1 MDVEGDGDQD
11 ILIGMTGA
19 ISDPKLAADPKP
31 YVIENLGNNQFQI
44 SSKWA
49 SGSPQVAGWI
59 NNLVAGD
66 FNEDGINDVLVVDHG
81 REDKPYSEGDFA
93 QPTLYLSSS
102 SGWIQT
108 SSTIQTANGWTITG
122 KDFWHGSINSRDF
135 NGDGHLDIVMTAL
148 GRAGLELWLGDG
160 KGNFSDLSSTYLPN
174 FIDKTA
180 SKVGGGWAS
189 FGITGFIDAGG
200 DGKQDIFALP
210 YAFSATNSNGYI
222 ALNAQAGQNKY
233 LDLGNVARDPA
244 IVNNTNRGY
253 SEALVYDFDGN
264 GLEDIIALA
273 EASNGQQEGVM
284 YLLYLSQDR
293 PNEFNDKTVERFG
306 SYSSINPKVTP
317 RGSDYPGLYYN
328 GASTEFSLGD
338 YNGDGYMDINLGFPF
353 LGRWDALNQT
363 IFLNDGR
370 GNFSRTFEINVE
382 GGTYQYSSLRTDG
395 VGDINRD
402 GYADFFIVDSQ
413 SSTAMLTLLLSN
425 PANLGA
431 NFLGSD
437 LSESLKGNNL
447 NNKLQGGGGND
458 AIDGGN
464 GIDIAIYS
472 GTAASH
478 RISMNSGFASIID
491 TYTSRDGID
500 TLTNIERL
508 QFSDK
513 NIALDL
519 APTQAAGQT
528 ALLIGA
534 VLPGKLVYDVSKQ
547 ALLGSVIGLFDQ
559 NFTLAQLS
567 GAILRLPI
575 WDVLTGKAAPT
586 NADIASYLVNNIY
599 SGTQTAAITS
609 AAISAMNAETPAT
622 QGNYLASLASSA
634 ANQAHIDLVGIQS
647 TGLVYLG

>member
-19 ISDPKLAADPKP
+19 IADPKLATDPKP
-31 YVIENLGNNQFQI
+31 YVIENIGNGQFQI
-44 SSKWA
+44 ASKWS
-49 SGSPQVAGWI
+49 SGSPEVGGWI

-81 REDKPYSEGDFA
+81 REDKPYAERDFA

-160 KGNFSDLSSTYLPN
+160 KGNFSNLSATYLPN
-174 FIDKTA
+174 FIDRTTSNA
-180 SKVGGGWAS
+180 GGAWTS

-210 YAFSATNSNGYI
+210 YAFSSTNSNGYI
-222 ALNAQAGQNKY
+222 TLNAQAGQNKY

-244 IVNNTNRGY
+244 ITNNTNRGY
-253 SEALVYDFDGN
+253 SEALVYDFDSN

-317 RGSDYPGLYYN
+317 RGTDYPDLYYN

-338 YNGDGYMDINLGFPF
+338 YNGDGFMDINLGFPF
-353 LGRWDALNQT
+353 LGKWDALNQT

-382 GGTYQYSSLRTDG
+382 GSTYQYSSLRTDG

-402 GYADFFIVDSQ
+402 GYGDFFIVDSQ
-413 SSTAMLTLLLSN
+413 SNTTVLTLLLSN
-425 PANLGA
+425 PVTLGT

-437 LSESLKGNNL
+437 LSESLKSNNL
-447 NNKLQGGGGND
+447 NNKLQGGGGDD
-458 AIDGGN
+458 AIDGGS
-464 GIDIAIYS
+464 GIDVAIYS
-472 GTAASH
+472 GAAASY
-478 RISMNSGFASIID
+478 RISMNSGFITIID
-491 TYTSRDGID
+491 TYISRDDID

-519 APTQAAGQT
+519 GPSQSAGQT

-534 VLPGKLVYDVSKQ
+534 VLPGKLAFDASKQ

-559 NFTLAQLS
+559 GFSLQALS
-567 GAILRLPI
+567 GALLRLPV

-586 NADIASYLVNNIY
+586 NADIAGYLVNNVY
-599 SGTQTAAITS
+599 GGTQTAAITN
-609 AAISAMNAETPAT
+609 AAIAAMNAETPAT
-622 QGNYLASLASSA
+622 QGSYLASLVASA
-634 ANQAHIDLVGIQS
+634 TNQTHVNLVGIQA
-647 TGLVYLG
+647 TGLEYLG